1 MDHALGLQVLI
12 LGCLWAL
19 GFGFFLN
26 MNPNSTAILGSNI
39 IELEPA
45 SLLWE
50 PYILSLHGLS
60 SQHHL

>member
-1 MDHALGLQVLI
+1 MDHDLGLQMFI

-26 MNPNSTAILGSNI
+26 MNPNSTVILESNI

-50 PYILSLHGLS
+50 LYILSLHGLS

>member
-1 MDHALGLQVLI
+1 MDHALGLQMLI
-12 LGCLWAL
+12 LGCLCAL

-26 MNPNSTAILGSNI
+26 MNPNSTVILGSTI

-45 SLLWE
+45 SLRWE